1 MMIQYMTMV
10 VAAKRNDGVLSPEIV
25 KTKNPE
31 EGC

>member
-10 VAAKRNDGVLSPEIV
+10 VAAKRNDGVLSPDIV